1 MTDISLRAGP
11 TWGERSSLLGLS
23 VASNILALALPLAL
37 LQVYDRIIPNQAQGT
52 AVVLFSVV
60 LIALLADGFLRY
72 VRFRTLAHI
81 AARYEF
87 ASTQRLIERV
97 FSAKLSALMQVRS
110 GRLRAAIAAL
120 SQAREL
126 YTGQGLLPFF
136 DAPFGIIFLL
146 FVWYIGGTLVLVPI
160 AILVLLGLVA
170 LWSGRQHRRS
180 LVALASAEQ
189 ERSSLFSEAFAGL
202 ESYKMLGLAGPLF
215 RRFYAVEADR
225 ATADQASERLG
236 GLFTDLSQTGSQ
248 AATIAIALFGSLI
261 VLQGEMTTG
270 GLAACSILG
279 GRGIGALLGLVG
291 AISRREAARAAD
303 EQVASILALAPQAG
317 MPAQPQA
324 SQEPVPTQAQ
334 TPQEQAPQGR
344 RPPQASSAASLP
356 LGVRFSDLTL
366 MRPGATLTR
375 VSGEIP
381 PGVIVALELD
391 RRSDAELLLQ
401 AVTGLEEADAGRIEL
416 TRPDGTPTDQPLSA
430 QTAFVP
436 ARPAIFA
443 GSILDNIS
451 LFDKRLR
458 PQARELANEIG
469 LTAIA
474 DRLPNGLRTEVGYET
489 LTALPSGAIKRA
501 AIARALILRPGL
513 LAIQSP
519 GRWLDVDG
527 VARLRTMLEARRGAM
542 TILLAT
548 GDQKLLDA
556 ADFLL
561 TIDATTGRLQLDARR
576 SQS

>member
-1 MTDISLRAGP
+1 MTDMSLRAGP
-11 TWGERSSLLGLS
+11 TWGEHGSLLGLS

-87 ASTQRLIERV
+87 ASTQGLIERI

-110 GRLRAAIAAL
+110 GRLRAAISAL

-160 AILVLLGLVA
+160 AILLLLGLVA

-248 AATIAIALFGSLI
+248 AATIAIALLGSLI

-270 GLAACSILG
+270 GLAACSIIG

-291 AISRREAARAAD
+291 AISRPEAARAAD
-303 EQVASILALAPQAG
+303 EQVGSILAL
-317 MPAQPQA
+317 
-324 SQEPVPTQAQ
+324 S
-334 TPQEQAPQGR
+334 
-344 RPPQASSAASLP
+344 
-356 LGVRFSDLTL
+356 
-366 MRPGATLTR
+366 
-375 VSGEIP
+375 
-381 PGVIVALELD
+381 
-391 RRSDAELLLQ
+391 
-401 AVTGLEEADAGRIEL
+401 
-416 TRPDGTPTDQPLSA
+416 
-430 QTAFVP
+430 
-436 ARPAIFA
+436 
-443 GSILDNIS
+443 
-451 LFDKRLR
+451 
-458 PQARELANEIG
+458 PQARMPA
-469 LTAIA
+469 
-474 DRLPNGLRTEVGYET
+474 
-489 LTALPSGAIKRA
+489 
-501 AIARALILRPGL
+501 
-513 LAIQSP
+513 
-519 GRWLDVDG
+519 
-527 VARLRTMLEARRGAM
+527 
-542 TILLAT
+542 
-548 GDQKLLDA
+548 
-556 ADFLL
+556 
-561 TIDATTGRLQLDARR
+561 
-576 SQS
+576 

>member
-1 MTDISLRAGP
+1 MTDMSLRAGP

-23 VASNILALALPLAL
+23 IASNILALALPLAL
-37 LQVYDRIIPNQAQGT
+37 LQVYDRIVPNQAQGT

-87 ASTQRLIERV
+87 ASTQRLVERV

-110 GRLRAAIAAL
+110 GRLRAAISAL

-146 FVWYIGGTLVLVPI
+146 FVWYIGGTLLLVPI

-317 MPAQPQA
+317 MPAQAQA
-324 SQEPVPTQAQ
+324 SQEPVPAQAQ
-334 TPQEQAPQGR
+334 TPPEQAPQGR
-344 RPPQASSAASLP
+344 MPPQSSSAASQP

-366 MRPGATLTR
+366 TRPGATLNH

-458 PQARELANEIG
+458 PQARELAAEIG

-527 VARLRTMLEARRGAM
+527 VACLRTMLEARRGAM

-548 GDQKLLDA
+548 GDQKLLNA